1 LRSSDLPDTPPG
13 KAGHPLPLYLT
24 FAVGLFAYSSV
35 NAGRVLLSL
44 YALHLGAQASAVGL
58 LFASYFVFPLLLS
71 WPVGKLSDRIG
82 SRWLLLFGG
91 LCSTL
96 GMLIP
101 YLVRSMPALYWAGLL
116 IGLSFACSNVLVQNL
131 VGLLSQPHQRVRN
144 FSNFSLVASST
155 SLIGPL
161 VAGLGIDYSGHA
173 VACLYVVVLGAIAV
187 LLPLVWGRMLP
198 GAARQ
203 SEKAANLRDT
213 MANPA
218 ILRILATS
226 SLVQVGFDLYQFY
239 LPVYGYGI
247 GLSASA
253 IGVVLAIFAAASFVV
268 RIIMP
273 NLIARLGEEKLL
285 ALSFCLA
292 AAGFALIPA
301 FSGVVAL
308 SVVSFMFGLGMGCG
322 QPITTMLLFGHSP
335 PGRSGEILGLRQ
347 TANNILRVTSP
358 TVFGLIASAF
368 GLLPVFGASALMMA
382 AGALFARPRKPHSG

>member
-1 LRSSDLPDTPPG
+1 MRSSDLPDTPPG
-13 KAGHPLPLYLT
+13 KVGHPLPLYLT

-82 SRWLLLFGG
+82 SRWLLLFGA

-101 YLVRSMPALYWAGLL
+101 YFVRDMPALYWAGLL
-116 IGLSFACSNVLVQNL
+116 IGLSFAFSNVLVQNL

-161 VAGLGIDYSGHA
+161 VAGLGIDYSGHV
-173 VACLYVVVLGAIAV
+173 VACLYVAALGAIAV
-187 LLPLVWGRMLP
+187 LLPLVWGGMLP
-198 GAARQ
+198 GATRQ
-203 SEKAANLRDT
+203 PEQATNLRDT

-308 SVVSFMFGLGMGCG
+308 SVVSFMFGMGMGCG

-368 GLLPVFGASALMMA
+368 GLLPVFGVSALMMA
-382 AGALFARPRKPHSG
+382 AGALFARPSKSHSG

>member
-1 LRSSDLPDTPPG
+1 MVSSPPPEVSPG
-13 KAGHPLPLYLT
+13 KAGQPLALYLT

-44 YALHLGAQASAVGL
+44 FALHLGAQPSAVGL
-58 LFASYFVFPLLLS
+58 LFASSFVFPLLLS

-82 SRWLLLFGG
+82 SRWLLMFGG
-91 LCSTL
+91 LCSVL

-101 YLVRSMPALYWAGLL
+101 YFVHSMAALYWAGLL
-116 IGLSFACSNVLVQNL
+116 IGLSFAFSNVLIQNL
-131 VGLLSQPHQRVRN
+131 VGLLSQPQQRVRN

-161 VAGLGIDYSGHA
+161 VAGLGIDYSGHV
-173 VACLYVVVLGAIAV
+173 VACLYVVALGAIAS
-187 LLPLVWGRMLP
+187 LLPLAWGWMWP
-198 GAARQ
+198 VASRQ
-203 SEKAANLRDT
+203 PAESASLRST

-226 SLVQVGFDLYQFY
+226 SLVQVGFDLFQFY
-239 LPVYGYGI
+239 LPVYGHGI

-268 RIIMP
+268 RVVMP
-273 NLIARLGEEKLL
+273 QLIARLGEEKLL
-285 ALSFCLA
+285 ALSFCFA
-292 AAGFALIPA
+292 AAGFALVPA
-301 FSGVVAL
+301 FEGVVAL
-308 SVVSFMFGLGMGCG
+308 SLVSFMFGLGMGCG

-358 TVFGLIASAF
+358 PFFGLIASAL
-368 GLLPVFGASALMMA
+368 GLLSVFGASAVMMA
-382 AGALFARPRKPHSG
+382 AGALLARPRKPHSG